1 LIELLKIALDPL
13 VIGSLSLM
21 SFLVV
26 WAAVERLIFLN
37 KVDLHQ
43 YTHVK
48 ALNIDLT
55 KNLTLISTIAAN
67 APYVGLAGTV
77 GGILLTFHE
86 IGANSGQVSVENI
99 MVGLAL
105 ALKATA
111 LGLVVAIPA
120 VLFYNGLLRKVEV
133 VQARWEVINDS
144 IGE

>member
-1 LIELLKIALDPL
+1 LIELLKVGLDPV
-13 VIGSLSLM
+13 VIGILSLM

-26 WAAVERLIFLN
+26 WAAVERILFLN
-37 KVDLHQ
+37 KVDLNQ
-43 YTHVK
+43 YNHIKT
-48 ALNIDLT
+48 LDIELT

-86 IGANSGQVSVENI
+86 IGSSNGQVSVEGI

-133 VQARWEVINDS
+133 VKARWEVLQDTNDQ
-144 IGE
+144 

>member
-1 LIELLKIALDPL
+1 MIDFLKTALDPL
-13 VIGSLSLM
+13 VLGSLSLM

-26 WAAVERLIFLN
+26 WAAVERVIFLN
-37 KVDLHQ
+37 RVDLHQ

-48 ALNIDLT
+48 ELNIDLT

-120 VLFYNGLLRKVEV
+120 VLFYNGLLRKVEIA
-133 VQARWEVINDS
+133 QARWEVIQDS
-144 IGE
+144 TSQ

>member
-1 LIELLKIALDPL
+1 LIELLKVGLDPV
-13 VIGSLSLM
+13 VIGILSLM

-26 WAAVERLIFLN
+26 WAAVERILFLN
-37 KVDLHQ
+37 KVDLNQ
-43 YTHVK
+43 YSHIKT
-48 ALNIDLT
+48 LDIELT

-86 IGANSGQVSVENI
+86 IGSSNGQVSVEGI

-133 VQARWEVINDS
+133 VKARWEVLQDTNDQ
-144 IGE
+144 

>member
-1 LIELLKIALDPL
+1 MIELLKVGLDPV
-13 VIGSLSLM
+13 VIGILSLM

-26 WAAVERLIFLN
+26 WAAVERILFLN
-37 KVDLHQ
+37 KVDLNQ
-43 YTHVK
+43 YSHIKT
-48 ALNIDLT
+48 LDIELT

-86 IGANSGQVSVENI
+86 IGSSNGQVSVEGI

-133 VQARWEVINDS
+133 VKARWEVLQDTNDQ
-144 IGE
+144 